1 MALGRTLI
9 LAAARC
15 RVTLAKTRPDISR
28 FRRIGLGYLVLTV
41 RHISARQKSP
51 ASNMAHKRPASDM
64 DVQPL
69 RPLRTT
75 QKRARI
81 SASDNDEHSDSS
93 ALSSGSVS
101 VASALES
108 SPPASPQ
115 QQRRRNSSV
124 SSLPSSTLDSDG
136 EADDDSLSSSSA
148 EESSEDLSDGSD
160 EEVVTS
166 VHGTKKPAMAKGKA
180 RLLEGA
186 QDLSARISALL
197 PRLAAANSALLDTN
211 GEGSHGHSLE
221 DVEEGE
227 GYIEMDLGLGVL
239 EEKTGGD
246 GDSDSSEDESG
257 EDGGERA
264 EGDDVPVSSGAVG
277 RDRGQT
283 ASDTHILGKLMG
295 QRKVERKAGVEALN

>member
-1 MALGRTLI
+1 MAR
-9 LAAARC
+9 
-15 RVTLAKTRPDISR
+15 
-28 FRRIGLGYLVLTV
+28 
-41 RHISARQKSP
+41 
-51 ASNMAHKRPASDM
+51 KRPASDM
-64 DVQPL
+64 DVQSL

-81 SASDNDEHSDSS
+81 SASDNDDHSDSS
-93 ALSSGSVS
+93 ALSSGLVS

-124 SSLPSSTLDSDG
+124 SSLPSSTPHSDG
-136 EADDDSLSSSSA
+136 EAEVESSSSSNA
-148 EESSEDLSDGSD
+148 EESSEDPSDGSD
-160 EEVVTS
+160 EEAVTA
-166 VHGTKKPAMAKGKA
+166 VHGTKKPAMAKGKE

-246 GDSDSSEDESG
+246 GDSDSSGDESG
-257 EDGGERA
+257 
-264 EGDDVPVSSGAVG
+264 GDYEEQAGADHVPVSSGAVG

-283 ASDTHILGKLMG
+283 ASDTYILGKLMG
-295 QRKVERKAGVEALN
+295 QRRVERKSGVEALD